1 MKNNFA
7 STISCLLISTV
18 VLLTGCTTTPV
29 KDVRKDEQ
37 YTKRLTETTVV
48 WGNMDSL
55 LIRTTHPLNQPFPET
70 SIVRSKNRIAELH
83 ALFKREA
90 PGAVSAALEASGV
103 TVQTTE
109 GAAATRLRITPVSA
123 QNDCAA
129 VGCSQLLW
137 LDVEL
142 MDYQADKIVWSA
154 RFMNSAPF
162 DANDPASVRR
172 FTDTLISRLKSSNLL

>member
-1 MKNNFA
+1 MKNHFA
-7 STISCLLISTV
+7 SAIAYVLMTAA
-18 VLLTGCTTTPV
+18 VLLTGCTTPV

-37 YTKRLTETTVV
+37 YTKRLTATTVA
-48 WGNMDSL
+48 WGNMESL

-70 SIVRSKNRIAELH
+70 SIARSKQRIAELH

-90 PGAVSAALEASGV
+90 PGAVSASLKASAV
-103 TVQTTE
+103 IVQPAE

-129 VGCSQLLW
+129 AGCSQALW

-142 MDYQADKIVWSA
+142 FDFQEDKTVWSA
-154 RFMNSAPF
+154 RFLISAPF
-162 DANDPASVRR
+162 DANDPASLRR